1 MILAAVIIMLS
12 AVDLELHYWIRLC
25 GGNVSLTDIYWLNY
39 NGGLSQVRELYCGL
53 WGAPS
58 DCGNMCDNL
67 QKLKSSGQVMQG
79 MGITAT
85 VCTGVCFLLILLL
98 LLRPHLTK
106 RIGLIVRIA
115 VYVTAFIWAVGTF
128 VYLGYFIDVGND
140 ATDSNIG
147 LGLLLALA
155 IAILQLIN
163 CILGN
168 AAVTRLTPS
177 N

>member
-1 MILAAVIIMLS
+1 
-12 AVDLELHYWIRLC
+12 
-25 GGNVSLTDIYWLNY
+25 
-39 NGGLSQVRELYCGL
+39 
-53 WGAPS
+53 
-58 DCGNMCDNL
+58 
-67 QKLKSSGQVMQG
+67 MQG

-115 VYVTAFIWAVGTF
+115 VCVTAFIWAVGTL
-128 VYLGYFIDVGND
+128 VYLGYFIDVEND

-163 CILGN
+163 CILGS